1 MKNNKKQKLIDLV
14 DELGDSFDEFSAENQ
29 DTYEEICEILGT
41 KSYRVYSS
49 QFPDQDSEIVIEDLK
64 AQIKEL
70 ETKLEEA
77 TKWLHKKKDGKRK

>member
-1 MKNNKKQKLIDLV
+1 MNQRIKQKLIDLV
-14 DELGDSFDEFSAENQ
+14 DELGVSFDEFSQENQ

-41 KSYRVYSS
+41 KSYRVYSQ

-64 AQIKEL
+64 NQIKEL

-77 TKWLHKKKDGKRK
+77 TKWITNFRLN